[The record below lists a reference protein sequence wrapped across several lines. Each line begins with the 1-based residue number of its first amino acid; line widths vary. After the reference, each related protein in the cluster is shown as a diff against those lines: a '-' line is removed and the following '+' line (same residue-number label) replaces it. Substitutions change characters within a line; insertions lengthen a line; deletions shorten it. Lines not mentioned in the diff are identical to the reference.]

1 MIYSSNGLMLFWEV
15 IFIMSTIGIVLSVI
29 MSIVGI
35 VLCGVIMLQSGR
47 NAGLGTISG
56 MSGNDDS
63 YWSKNKGN
71 SIEGALAKYTKIL
84 GALFMIL
91 GIAVNFVR

>member
-1 MIYSSNGLMLFWEV
+1 
-15 IFIMSTIGIVLSVI
+15 MSTIGMVLAVI
-29 MSIVGI
+29 MAVVGVI
-35 VLCGVIMLQSGR
+35 LCIVIMLQSDR

-56 MSGNDDS
+56 ASSASHDS

-71 SIEGALAKYTKIL
+71 SIEGALARYTKIL
-84 GALFMIL
+84 GAVFFIL